1 MNFENDIKIDETAL
15 DVECLEQPRLMMRY
29 GQLVAEK
36 EKELAKAKTNME
48 VVKADLDRDIRSDPA
63 AYEIQKITETVVAGV
78 IVLSPEYKE
87 AEERVREATYE
98 WKVAKAAVEAIQQKK
113 DMLEAL
119 IRLHGQQYFAGPKIP
134 RDLHEEWITKEK
146 NKKGNEAVAAN
157 MRRRIK

>member
-15 DVECLEQPRLMMRY
+15 DVECLEQPRLMMQY

-36 EKELAKAKTNME
+36 EKELAKTKTNME

>member
-15 DVECLEQPRLMMRY
+15 DVECLEQPRLMMQY

-36 EKELAKAKTNME
+36 EKELAKTKTNME

-146 NKKGNEAVAAN
+146 NKKGNEAVAAS